1 MTKLKLKNDQID
13 RQSTSKTH
21 GMVTC

>member
-13 RQSTSKTH
+13 RQQQVKH
-21 GMVTC
+21 MAW